1 MLTASKVKVRESQ
14 FQYDQRIGAPL
25 IFIDVTTLK
34 VEKICQIILRKYG
47 KWRTNVMEGAISI
60 PTRAHEKL
68 KKELEKCRNKIGT
81 FEKNYVEKMGG

>member
-1 MLTASKVKVRESQ
+1 
-14 FQYDQRIGAPL
+14 
-25 IFIDVTTLK
+25 
-34 VEKICQIILRKYG
+34 
-47 KWRTNVMEGAISI
+47 MEGAISM